1 MVNCSDLGILF
12 YYCDVNNLRR
22 KEVIKMTREELQ
34 RIIDSEPYDFLRT
47 DPHLGNHLMF
57 LTIGGSHAYGTNVA
71 GSDVDIRGVALNS
84 KEDLLGLGEF
94 EHHVDTATDTTV
106 FSFNKAAKLLCSGNP
121 NMLEQ
126 LGNADELVIDYHP
139 TTRLLME
146 NKNLFL
152 SKRVIYSF
160 GGFAGKLIKEAD
172 ATWRAYLYEV
182 EVSGGNPNVKPYIPC
197 GEKRFNKTVMNAIR
211 LYHMLFDILEKG
223 EINTYRG
230 AEHDILMQI
239 RNSDYDYDELRNHV
253 IPVYEAR
260 LRADKK
266 ESELPDHVNMKLV
279 NELVMTING
288 ESLKV

>member
-1 MVNCSDLGILF
+1 
-12 YYCDVNNLRR
+12 
-22 KEVIKMTREELQ
+22 MTREELQ
-34 RIIDSEPYDFLRT
+34 RIIASEPYDFLRT
-47 DPHLGNHLMF
+47 DPHLGKHLMF

-94 EHHVDTATDTTV
+94 EHHVDTVTDTTV

-139 TTRLLME
+139 TTRLLTE

-172 ATWRAYLYEV
+172 AKWRAYLYEV
-182 EVSGGNPNVKPYIPC
+182 EESGVNPNVKPYIPY

-230 AEHDILMQI
+230 AEHDVLMQI
-239 RNSDYDYDELRNHV
+239 RNSDYDYEELRNHV

-260 LRADKK
+260 LQVDKK
-266 ESELPDHVNMKLV
+266 ESELPNHVNMKLV
-279 NELVMTING
+279 NELVAAIS
-288 ESLKV
+288 EQALKVV

>member
-1 MVNCSDLGILF
+1 
-12 YYCDVNNLRR
+12 
-22 KEVIKMTREELQ
+22 MTREELQ

-57 LTIGGSHAYGTNVA
+57 LTIGGSHAYGTNVE

-84 KEDLLGLGEF
+84 NEDLLGLGEF

-126 LGNADELVIDYHP
+126 LGNVDELVIDYHP

-160 GGFAGKLIKEAD
+160 GGFAGKLIKEED
-172 ATWRAYLYEV
+172 AKWRAYLYEV
-182 EVSGGNPNVKPYIPC
+182 EVSGVNPNVKPYITC

-230 AEHDILMQI
+230 AEHDILMRI
-239 RNSDYDYDELRNHV
+239 RNGDYDYDELRNHV
-253 IPVYEAR
+253 IPVYEAH
-260 LRADKK
+260 LKADKK

-279 NELVMTING
+279 NELVMAIN
-288 ESLKV
+288 EQALKVV

>member
-1 MVNCSDLGILF
+1 
-12 YYCDVNNLRR
+12 
-22 KEVIKMTREELQ
+22 MTREELQ

-47 DPHLGNHLMF
+47 DPHLGKHLMF

-94 EHHVDTATDTTV
+94 EHRVDTMTDTTV
-106 FSFNKAAKLLCSGNP
+106 FSFNKAAKLLCSRNP

-126 LGNADELVIDYHP
+126 FGNPDELVITYSP
-139 TTRLLME
+139 TAKLLFD

-172 ATWRAYLYEV
+172 AKWRAYLYEV
-182 EVSGGNPNVKPYIPC
+182 EVSGVNPNVKPYIPC
-197 GEKRFNKTVMNAIR
+197 GEKRFNKIVMNVIR

-239 RNSDYDYDELRNHV
+239 RNGDYDYEELRKHT
-253 IPVYEAR
+253 IPIYEAR
-260 LRADKK
+260 LQADKK
-266 ESELPDHVNMKLV
+266 ETELPDRVDMKQV
-279 NELVMTING
+279 NELAVTIN
-288 ESLKV
+288 EQALKVV

>member
-1 MVNCSDLGILF
+1 
-12 YYCDVNNLRR
+12 
-22 KEVIKMTREELQ
+22 MTREELQ

-47 DPHLGNHLMF
+47 DPHLGKHLMF

-94 EHHVDTATDTTV
+94 EHRVDTMTDTTV

-126 LGNADELVIDYHP
+126 FDNPDELVITYSP
-139 TTRLLME
+139 TAKLLFD

-172 ATWRAYLYEV
+172 AKWRAYLYEV
-182 EVSGGNPNVKPYIPC
+182 EVSGVNPNVKPYIPC
-197 GEKRFNKTVMNAIR
+197 GEKRFNKIVMNVIR

-239 RNSDYDYDELRNHV
+239 RNGDYDYEELRKHT
-253 IPVYEAR
+253 IPIYEAR
-260 LRADKK
+260 LQADKK
-266 ESELPDHVNMKLV
+266 ETELPDRVDMKQV
-279 NELVMTING
+279 NELAVTIN
-288 ESLKV
+288 EQALKVV

>member
-1 MVNCSDLGILF
+1 
-12 YYCDVNNLRR
+12 
-22 KEVIKMTREELQ
+22 MTREELL
-34 RIIDSEPYDFLRT
+34 RIVDSDSYDFLRT
-47 DPHLGNHLMF
+47 NPHLGKHLMF
-57 LTIGGSHAYGTNVA
+57 LTIGGSHAYGTNVE

-84 KEDLLGLGEF
+84 REDLLGLGEF
-94 EHHVDTATDTTV
+94 EHYVDTTTDTTV

-126 LGNADELVIDYHP
+126 LGNTDERVIDYHP
-139 TTRLLME
+139 TASLLME

-152 SKRVIYSF
+152 SKNAIYSF

-172 ATWRAYLYEV
+172 DKWQAYLYEV
-182 EVSGGNPNVKPYIPC
+182 EVSGANSNVKPCIPC

-239 RNSDYDYDELRNHV
+239 RNGDYDYDELRNHV

-266 ESELPDHVNMKLV
+266 ESELPEHVNMKAI
-279 NELVMTING
+279 NELVMTIN
-288 ESLKV
+288 EEALKV